1 MLLVVL
7 GSVHSH
13 EGALVLWHLQVWPP
27 PAPIQRMA
35 SHSAQAGSP
44 SGAFLRAEC
53 REAPCCFE
61 TGGTA
66 IGA

>member
-13 EGALVLWHLQVWPP
+13 EGALVLWRLQVWPP

-35 SHSAQAGSP
+35 SLSAQGGSP
-44 SGAFLRAEC
+44 SGAFLRGEC
-53 REAPCCFE
+53 WEAPCCFE
-61 TGGTA
+61 TGRTA
-66 IGA
+66 VPA